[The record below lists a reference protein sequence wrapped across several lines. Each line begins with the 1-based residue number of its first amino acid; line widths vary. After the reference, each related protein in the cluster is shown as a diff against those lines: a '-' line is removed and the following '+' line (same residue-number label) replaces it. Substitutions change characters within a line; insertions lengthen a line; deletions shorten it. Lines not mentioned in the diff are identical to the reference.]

1 MGLLPPVILGALLI
15 VAFALS
21 SQQRLAIASHT
32 GPMPARQIAYQ
43 MRVHHQAAIALKQAD
58 PTLSTVTDALND
70 NDFLFLSCIN
80 GNYVAT
86 VMMTVIGIPLI
97 PTRMINTAEA
107 NAVVQELSRQS
118 VLAPELGRIGQT
130 AWATGYDNAPSTLVA
145 PVVGIGLVQFV
156 PSQVA
161 IIHTVDGDLP
171 LPDGCLTPD
180 GAPVIMTQVLP

>member
-21 SQQRLAIASHT
+21 SQQRLTIASHT
-32 GPMPARQIAYQ
+32 GPVPARQIAYQ

-58 PTLSTVTDALND
+58 PGLSTVTDALND
-70 NDFLFLSCIN
+70 NDYQFLSCID

-86 VMMTVIGIPLI
+86 VMMTVELI
-97 PTRMINTAEA
+97 PTLMISAAEA
-107 NAVVQELSRQS
+107 NAVVTELARQS
-118 VLAPELGRIGQT
+118 VMAPELGRVGQT
-130 AWATGYDNAPSTLVA
+130 AWSIGYNNAPSTLVT

-156 PSQVA
+156 PSEVA
-161 IIHTVDGDLP
+161 TIHTIDGDLP
-171 LPDGCLTPD
+171 IPDGCLTPN